1 MPDSFTEGDLIVYA
15 ADDAD
20 LNSITYNGQWAHLG
34 RGFNASYMD
43 TGSIGV
49 VGSSASMNFTGLA
62 VLLYNAIPADLTPT
76 QRLNPPNV
84 TVSLDG
90 NTPTRVTVTTGNDDP
105 FFQAGPLNAGT
116 QHTITVTID
125 AQTDDFPFA
134 LDLVAYGGFRNQSQ
148 PQGQQIIAQGQ
159 NASGILGSSDG
170 LTASPSASQ
179 SKSSGPP
186 VGPIVGGVVGGTALL
201 VLIALAVWYVFV
213 RPRRQGGRAFFY
225 APGNITDI
233 LSSETEAKPDPY
245 QVGIPTTTPSSG
257 PASQASSQALL
268 AHRQTTI
275 ASSEA
280 SSSQGPESVSGY
292 GYGYPASVHHAG
304 PAYAYAPSTY
314 HDSSSVGGSD
324 ATATTA
330 AAAAAHRRKAE
341 QAGVLSVPPPT
352 TYHADS
358 GIRFGGDGAGAGPST
373 VPDLSDVPPT
383 YSER

>member
-34 RGFNASYMD
+34 RSFNASYMD

-62 VLLYNAIPADLTPT
+62 VLLYNAIPSDLTPT
-76 QRLNPPNV
+76 QRLTPPNV
-84 TVSLDG
+84 TVSLDN
-90 NTPTRVTVTTGNDDP
+90 NTPTHVTVTTGNDDP

-170 LTASPSASQ
+170 ITGASPSGSQ

-233 LSSETEAKPDPY
+233 LSSETEVKPDPY
-245 QVGIPTTTPSSG
+245 QVGIPTTSNG
-257 PASQASSQALL
+257 PTSQASSQALL
-268 AHRQTTI
+268 AHRQTTL

-280 SSSQGPESVSGY
+280 SYSQGPESVSGY

-304 PAYAYAPSTY
+304 TGSVYAPSTY
-314 HDSSSVGGSD
+314 HDSSVGGSE
-324 ATATTA
+324 APA
-330 AAAAAHRRKAE
+330 AVAAAHRRKAE

-358 GIRFGGDGAGAGPST
+358 GIRFGGDGEGAGPSA